1 MAQKEPPFL
10 LAKQLETQLNLTLSA
25 IDIYSLPV
33 KEAKLIKALRQE
45 MTDARLDVRDYELSE
60 TRDEQLKNAK
70 SAKKRLEHVR
80 RNILAA
86 SEYNVFSAAD
96 VAITSAQIEQI
107 MENIN

>member
-1 MAQKEPPFL
+1 VESKSPFL
-10 LAKQLETQLNLTLSA
+10 QAKQLETQLSSVLAA
-25 IDIYSLPV
+25 IDIYDLPA
-33 KEAKLIKALRQE
+33 KEAKLIRTLRQE
-45 MTDARLDVRDYELSE
+45 TTDARLDARDYELSE

-70 SAKKRLEHVR
+70 AAKQRLEHVR

-86 SEYNVFSAAD
+86 SEYNIFSAAD